1 MTRSATLGSQTT
13 ALILRMG
20 DLCLSERPAR
30 DKEQPLSK
38 VNGARRP
45 AKPRVIQPIW
55 TGPYGQGEVS
65 PTGSRPGGL
74 TRDRAMS
81 RSDGDANLRNIA
93 SATARHVGPRRKS
106 AAGELRMLERV
117 LRDSVAVS

>member
-1 MTRSATLGSQTT
+1 M
-13 ALILRMG
+13 
-20 DLCLSERPAR
+20 EH
-30 DKEQPLSK
+30 
-38 VNGARRP
+38 VRP
-45 AKPRVIQPIW
+45 AKYVPGPSTLAASGACEELPNPSPEPIW